1 MAYTKEQ
8 RDAKKKLEEVEG
20 IKETTSKPI
29 EDIVKEIIPE
39 PAKKVEAPT
48 PVNIKKPLINNLP
61 LHTMA
66 WVRSNCYGELIYVS
80 KKTGFTTSWENY
92 GIPQPLTL
100 EELMTMRNT
109 QINFFKRNLIIIE
122 GFQDPEYNETYSV
135 EEILAYLQVTQYYTK
150 LLCPNNL
157 DDVFKMTPEKIEE
170 CVPRMSSGV
179 KNSILVKANELIE
192 KGEIDSIKMVRSL
205 EKALGCELSEVK

>member
-1 MAYTKEQ
+1 MANTKKQNEL
-8 RDAKKKLEEVEG
+8 KKQNEEVEG
-20 IKETTSKPI
+20 DIKETKIEPI
-29 EDIVKEIIPE
+29 V
-39 PAKKVEAPT
+39 KVEAPT
-48 PVNIKKPLINNLP
+48 PVKVKKPLINNLP

-80 KKTGFTTSWENY
+80 KKTGLTTSWENY
-92 GIPQPLTL
+92 GVPQPLTL
-100 EELMTMRNT
+100 EELVTMRNT

-135 EEILAYLQVTQYYTK
+135 EEILAYLQVTQYYTSS
-150 LLCPNNL
+150 LCPSNL
-157 DDVFKMTPEKIEE
+157 DDVFKMTPDKIEE

-179 KNSILVKANELIE
+179 KNSILVKANELIQS
-192 KGEIDSIKMVRSL
+192 GEIDSIKMVRSL